1 VLENMRIAYGVHG
14 YSRGHATR
22 ALSVAQ
28 ALSRRHEIQLF
39 AGGDAYDILRGHF
52 PVEHIPSLGFSYREG
67 RRSNWQTFRHN
78 WPRLVELLHG
88 GPSVRAMRE
97 SLLRFQP
104 DAVISDAEPWTHA
117 AGRALGVPRI
127 AFDHFGILVHCNV
140 RLPLGDWLKGL
151 FDRCAYRWLMR
162 SPERV
167 LVSSFFKAAAR
178 RPGVDVIGPIVREEV
193 RQQKAAAG
201 EHVLAYFNQG
211 LAQLSPS
218 VLEALHGAGTPV
230 LLYGTGR
237 TGESQNISFRP
248 PGINGFLEDLA
259 SCRAVVS
266 TAGNQLVGEAMVL
279 GKPLLVVPESTV
291 EQRLNAREVVALG
304 IGEQVAMHQLSA
316 AVIQRFL
323 GRAEGYAERCRRE
336 AHDGRAQAVEILE
349 RWIAEL
355 AERSERLRVGVRQR
369 VPA

>member
-1 VLENMRIAYGVHG
+1 MRIAYGVHG

-28 ALSRRHEIQLF
+28 ALGRRHEIQVF
-39 AGGDAYDILRGHF
+39 AGGDAHEILRGHF
-52 PVEHIPSLGFSYREG
+52 DVEHIPTLGFSYRDG
-67 RRSNWQTFRHN
+67 RRSNWQTLRHN
-78 WPRLVELLHG
+78 WPRLIELATG
-88 GPSVRAMRE
+88 GPSVRALRE
-97 SLLRFQP
+97 RLEHFQP
-104 DAVISDAEPWTHA
+104 DAIISDAEPWTQA

-127 AFDHFGILVHCNV
+127 AFDHFGILVHCDV
-140 RLPLGDWLKGL
+140 RLPLIDWFKGL

-162 SPERV
+162 GPERV

-193 RQQKAAAG
+193 RSQLPAHG
-201 EHVLAYFNQG
+201 NHVLAYFNQG
-211 LAQLSPS
+211 SAQLSPS
-218 VLEALHGAGTPV
+218 VLDALHGAGTRV

-237 TGESQNISFRP
+237 TGDSDNISFRP
-248 PGINGFLEDLA
+248 AGVAGFLEDLA
-259 SCRAVVS
+259 SCRAVVC

-304 IGEQVAMHQLSA
+304 IGEQVAMHRLSA
-316 AVIQRFL
+316 PVIRDFL
-323 GRAEGYAERCRRE
+323 SRVDAYAERCQSQ

-349 RWIAEL
+349 RWMAEL
-355 AERSERLRVGVRQR
+355 GERTSRLRVGVRQR